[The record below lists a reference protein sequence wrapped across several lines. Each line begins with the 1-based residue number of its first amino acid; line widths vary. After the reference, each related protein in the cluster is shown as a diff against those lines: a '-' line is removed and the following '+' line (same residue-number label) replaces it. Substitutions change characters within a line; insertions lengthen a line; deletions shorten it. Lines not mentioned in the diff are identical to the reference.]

1 MEYIIN
7 KGMRMSERQVL
18 LRNLPAVDRVLREEV
33 LQALAGQLSADIL
46 SEAVQNQITFLRRQL
61 LSDGASADTSA
72 ALEPAAIA
80 QAAATYCRDL
90 LKPSLRKVINATGTL
105 LHTNLG
111 RAPLAPQA
119 MRAIDDV
126 ASGYST
132 LEMDMNNGKR
142 GERYSH
148 VESLLCRLTG
158 AEAALVVN
166 NNAGAVLLAL
176 TALGRGH
183 EAIVSRG
190 ELVEIGGAFRIP
202 EVMEA
207 GGVLLREVGST
218 NRTHRRDYVGA
229 INEQTAILLKVHTSN
244 YRIVGFS
251 GEVTSAELVELGRE
265 HQLIVMEDLG
275 SGLLT
280 DLSSYGLAP
289 EPTVGEVVRSGVD
302 VVTFSGDKLL
312 GGPQAGLIVGRKD
325 LIRKIARHPLARAL
339 RIDKLTL
346 AALEATLRLYLQPLR
361 ACSEVPVL
369 SMFAA
374 DAQQQ
379 KNRCEALLQRLQ
391 EEPVAAE
398 VSLVEDVARIG
409 GGAMPLTELGD
420 WAIAIRPHH
429 ISVAELAARLRD
441 YTPALIARI
450 RDDALLVN
458 LRAVFAA
465 EDNLLA
471 QIIVAALPGE
481 KPC

>member
-1 MEYIIN
+1 
-7 KGMRMSERQVL
+7 MSERQNL
-18 LRNLPAVDRVLREEV
+18 LRHLPAVDRVLREAV
-33 LQALAGQLSADIL
+33 LQALADHLSADIL
-46 SEAVQNQITFLRRQL
+46 TEAVQQHIDSLRRQL
-61 LSDGASADTSA
+61 LGGGASAVAGA

-80 QAAATYCRDL
+80 NAAAAYCRDL

-119 MRAIDDV
+119 LRAINDV

-148 VESLLCRLTG
+148 VEGLLCRLTG

-176 TALGRGH
+176 TALGRGR

-207 GGVLLREVGST
+207 GGVHLREVGST
-218 NRTHRRDYVGA
+218 NRTHLRDYTQA
-229 INEQTAILLKVHTSN
+229 ISEQTAILLKVHTSN
-244 YRIVGFS
+244 YRIVGFT
-251 GEVTSAELVELGRE
+251 GEVSSAELVELGRE
-265 HQLIVMEDLG
+265 QRLIVMEDLG

-280 DLSSYGLAP
+280 DLSAYGLCP
-289 EPTVGEVVRSGVD
+289 EPTVGEVVHSGVD

-346 AALEATLRLYLQPLR
+346 AALEATLRLYLQPCR
-361 ACSEVPVL
+361 AHSEVPVL
-369 SMFAA
+369 TMFAA
-374 DAQQQ
+374 DPQQQ
-379 KNRCEALLQRLQ
+379 KIRCEALCQRLQ
-391 EEPVAAE
+391 EEGAAADVE
-398 VSLVEDVARIG
+398 LVEDISRVG
-409 GGAMPLTELGD
+409 GGAMPLTELPD
-420 WAIAIRPHH
+420 WALAIRPQQG
-429 ISVAELAARLRD
+429 SVSELATRLRE
-441 YTPALIARI
+441 YSPALIARI

-458 LRAVFAA
+458 LRAVFTA
-465 EDNLLA
+465 DDYLLA
-471 QIIVAALPGE
+471 QLLVAALADE
-481 KPC
+481 ESC

>member
-1 MEYIIN
+1 
-7 KGMRMSERQVL
+7 MSEQKKL
-18 LRNLPAVDRVLREEV
+18 LRNLPAVDRVLREPV
-33 LQALAGQLSADIL
+33 LQALVKQLSSDIVT
-46 SEAVQNQITFLRRQL
+46 EAVQNRIDYLRRQL
-61 LSDGASADTSA
+61 VIDGASGVSSTD
-72 ALEPAAIA
+72 LEPASIA
-80 QAAATYCRDL
+80 GVAAAYCRDL

-119 MRAIDDV
+119 LRAIHDV
-126 ASGYST
+126 AGGYST
-132 LEMDMNNGKR
+132 LEMDMSNGKR

-148 VESLLCRLTG
+148 VENLLCRLTG

-176 TALGRGH
+176 TALARGR

-218 NRTHRRDYVGA
+218 NRTHRRDYVQA
-229 INEQTAILLKVHTSN
+229 ITEQTAILLKVHTSN
-244 YRIVGFS
+244 YRIVGFR
-251 GEVTSAELVELGRE
+251 GEVTSAELVALGRE

-275 SGLLT
+275 SGLFT

-289 EPTVGEVVRSGVD
+289 EPTVGEVVRSGVE

-325 LIRKIARHPLARAL
+325 LIRTIAKHPLARAL

-346 AALEATLRLYLQPLR
+346 AALEATLRLYLQPR
-361 ACSEVPVL
+361 QAAKEVPVL

-374 DAQQQ
+374 EPQQQ
-379 KNRCEALLQRLQ
+379 KRRCETLRQRLL
-391 EEPVAAE
+391 EEQVAAE
-398 VSLVEDVARIG
+398 VSLVEDVARVG
-409 GGAMPLTELGD
+409 GGAMPLTELAD
-420 WAIAIRPHH
+420 WAVAIRPHH
-429 ISVAELAARLRD
+429 LSVAELAARLRN

-465 EDNLLA
+465 EECLLA
-471 QIIVAALPGE
+471 QLLVAALVGE
-481 KPC
+481 EPC